1 MSVKHSEDV
10 EAKNVAAGVKTTIQ
24 VLIAPDEAPN
34 FAMRKFVMQPG
45 GGMPRHTNSVEHEQ
59 YVLNGQ
65 ARIGIGNEVFDVKK
79 GDVVFI
85 PAGVVHFYQNT
96 GEDTFEFLCIVPNQP
111 DEVKVIDEASC

>member
-1 MSVKHSEDV
+1 MSVKHSDDV
-10 EAKNVAAGVKTTIQ
+10 AAQKVAAGVETTIQ
-24 VLIAPDEAPN
+24 VLISSQEGPN

-45 GGMPRHTNSVEHEQ
+45 GGMPRHTNTVEHEQ

-65 ARIGIGNEVFDVKK
+65 ARIGIGDQVFDVKK

-96 GEDTFEFLCIVPNQP
+96 GDDTFEFLCIVPNQP
-111 DEVKVIDEASC
+111 DEVKVLDETSC